1 MSPPIAKVLDFLSS
15 LVSAEKS
22 VQNDKRPSLYAL
34 VNFRQVGRLRFGQAP
49 TGSEIDARGI
59 QQETP
64 APIYSRFWEV
74 DSVIEFLISLG
85 QLNTRSTPYR
95 SRSHHL

>member
-49 TGSEIDARGI
+49 TGSEIDARGV

-64 APIYSRFWEV
+64 RP
-74 DSVIEFLISLG
+74 
-85 QLNTRSTPYR
+85 
-95 SRSHHL
+95 